1 MVWSDLEDIY
11 SFLLHKAYAVSQ
23 TCTSTNQKGIYNI
36 SKHYYF
42 LDTALL
48 RNCSVPVKYGAESSQ
63 EAWRGQLF
71 HSVLLDGQH
80 LPGDCRYDTSVLS
93 HLFLDALLL
102 RGSLERTVSAWHIGM
117 QSLFLLL
124 LKHMGY
130 LFCMLQPVILQL
142 TPGSTIPGRVS
153 FPRPKLQAKLS
164 PAAVKTFFNITS
176 FLFFLFPS
184 CPRYQRCTFTFV
196 SH

>member
-63 EAWRGQLF
+63 GAWRGQLF

-80 LPGDCRYDTSVLS
+80 LPSDCRYDTSVLS

-130 LFCMLQPVILQL
+130 LFCMLQPAILSWLQEAPSL
-142 TPGSTIPGRVS
+142 GESPSPDQSFRPNSAQWQSKPSSTLP
-153 FPRPKLQAKLS
+153 L
-164 PAAVKTFFNITS
+164 FF
-176 FLFFLFPS
+176 FFLFLS